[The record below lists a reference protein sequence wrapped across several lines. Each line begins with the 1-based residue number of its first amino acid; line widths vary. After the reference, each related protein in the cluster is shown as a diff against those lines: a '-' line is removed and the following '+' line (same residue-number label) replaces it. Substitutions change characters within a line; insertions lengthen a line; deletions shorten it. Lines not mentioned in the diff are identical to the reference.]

1 MPPAAPRL
9 TTFRNDGL
17 TFDVADDGPGDGEV
31 VVLLHGYP
39 ENKESWAAITPQL
52 TAAGYRVLAP
62 DQRGYSPGARPK
74 GRRAY
79 TLPKLVGDVL
89 ALADAAGC
97 TAGHR
102 FHVVGHDWGGAVAWA
117 LATNH
122 PDRLASVTSLT
133 TPHPSAMARSMV
145 TSTQLLRSWYMLF
158 YQLPALPE
166 LTARTDAGA
175 RSMRRSL
182 VGSGLSEARADV
194 YLAMLRAGAA
204 GPAINWYRALPFA
217 GRAAAAAG
225 PIRVPTLY
233 VYAGADF
240 ALTRAA
246 ADATGKHVA
255 AEYQYEVVEGASHWL
270 PEESPDVVGPMIV
283 DHLRSH
289 PAR

>member
-1 MPPAAPRL
+1 VPRL
-9 TTFRNDGL
+9 TTFQNDGL
-17 TFDVADDGPGDGEV
+17 TFDATDAGPEDGEL

-52 TAAGYRVLAP
+52 TGAGYRVLAP

-74 GRRAY
+74 SRRAY

-89 ALADAAGC
+89 AMVDAAG
-97 TAGHR
+97 AGAGGR

-117 LATNH
+117 LAAAH

-166 LTARTDAGA
+166 LTATTAAGA
-175 RSMRRSL
+175 RTTKRTL
-182 VGSGLSEARADV
+182 VRSGLSEERADV
-194 YLAMLRAGAA
+194 YLELLRSGAA
-204 GPAINWYRALPFA
+204 RPAINWYRAIPFA

-225 PIRVPTLY
+225 KIRVPTLY

-240 ALTRAA
+240 ALGRAA
-246 ADATGKHVA
+246 ADATGRYVEG
-255 AEYQYEVVEGASHWL
+255 EYRYEVVEGASHWL
-270 PEESPDVVGPMIV
+270 PEQSPDVVGPMILE
-283 DHLRSH
+283 HLRAH
-289 PAR
+289 PAG